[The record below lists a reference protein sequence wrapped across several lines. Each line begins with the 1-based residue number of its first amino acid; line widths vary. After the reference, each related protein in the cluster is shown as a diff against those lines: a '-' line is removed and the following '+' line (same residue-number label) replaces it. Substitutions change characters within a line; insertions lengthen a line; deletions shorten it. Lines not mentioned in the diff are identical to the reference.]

1 MDDEP
6 GVQKVPGLMCI
17 KKHKK
22 ELIYNVQNGYNNVL
36 IFNEKKILA
45 LLLIIVFF

>member
-6 GVQKVPGLMCI
+6 GVQEQPGLRSI
-17 KKHKK
+17 KKNKK

-36 IFNEKKILA
+36 IFNIKKLA
-45 LLLIIVFF
+45 LPLKIAFF